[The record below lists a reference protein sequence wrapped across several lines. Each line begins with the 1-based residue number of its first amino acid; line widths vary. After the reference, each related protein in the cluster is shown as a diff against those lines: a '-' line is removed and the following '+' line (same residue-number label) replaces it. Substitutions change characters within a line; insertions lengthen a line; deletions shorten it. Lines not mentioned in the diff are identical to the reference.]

1 MFSEK
6 IPEVIKQRIHVCL
19 VCELN
24 QYAGISVTYYEIAH
38 RRATSSWIEEMVGK
52 ASVVLAV
59 CDKWFKEEWLHGGG
73 ASVVH
78 ALHQTVLAETTNG
91 QQLDSK
97 YAVVLMHEDNA
108 QYIPGLLGNTVRF
121 NIMEAVKM
129 VQYIQQSHQ
138 YSNS

>member
-59 CDKWFKEEWLHGGG
+59 CDKWFKEEWLHGDGG

-97 YAVVLMHEDNA
+97 SMEYQWVL
-108 QYIPGLLGNTVRF
+108 VR
-121 NIMEAVKM
+121 E
-129 VQYIQQSHQ
+129 
-138 YSNS
+138 